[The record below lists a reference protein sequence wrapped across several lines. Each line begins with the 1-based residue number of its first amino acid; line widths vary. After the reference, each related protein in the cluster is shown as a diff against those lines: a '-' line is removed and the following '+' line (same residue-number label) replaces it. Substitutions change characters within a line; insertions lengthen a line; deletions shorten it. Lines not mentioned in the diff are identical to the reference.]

1 MTDREKIIEQIDKI
15 EQYSRKPGNEWLL
28 AELKSRFGN
37 SNMSDSSRVSD
48 DVAFIRSALSIKANN
63 SIKYDFITNQRLKD
77 QLIIDNLR
85 MENAAYN
92 LQEKEIDRFYT
103 FCVNAFYQVENI
115 VNYYFYILYPNIED
129 LLSVI
134 EESTKNDG
142 EEGRFRFK
150 RSQSNP
156 ENNVGDIPVSF
167 KINALCNLLF
177 PKDYTM
183 KITLGNLRKVRNE
196 GEHRCQVIY
205 NQRDE
210 NNKLY
215 QFLEKATF
223 NSIRII
229 LIKLVSTIKEQ
240 LVDAKSSES
249 VIGKMATK
257 LPGACFI
264 SFNGKR
270 QQVPTKL
277 LGKISS
283 LKEGDDV
290 DVTLRGGVVVD
301 ISPMQNNRLK

>member
-1 MTDREKIIEQIDKI
+1 MTDREKIIEHINRID
-15 EQYSRKPGNEWLL
+15 QLSRQPGNGWLL
-28 AELKSRFGN
+28 DELRRRFGN
-37 SNMSDSSRVSD
+37 DIETNKLFEGSNVAG

-63 SIKYDFITNQRLKD
+63 SIKYDFIANQRLKD

-115 VNYYFYILYPNIED
+115 VNYYFYVLYPNIED

-134 EESTKNDG
+134 EDATKNDG
-142 EEGRFRFK
+142 DFKFK
-150 RSQSNP
+150 RSQLNTIV
-156 ENNVGDIPVSF
+156 NIGDIPVSF

-177 PKDYTM
+177 AKDLNI

-205 NQRDE
+205 NQKDE
-210 NNKLY
+210 NNRLY

-223 NSIRII
+223 NSVRIL
-229 LIKLVSTIKEQ
+229 LIKLVYTIRMQ
-240 LVDAKSSES
+240 LVEAKSNKS
-249 VIGKMATK
+249 VVGKIVTK

-264 SFNGKR
+264 FYSGKR
-270 QQVPTKL
+270 QQVPTRL

-290 DVTLRGGVVVD
+290 MVMLRGGLVVD
-301 ISPMQNNRLK
+301 FSPI

>member
-1 MTDREKIIEQIDKI
+1 MTDRKKIIEQIDKI

-28 AELKSRFGN
+28 AELKRRFGN
-37 SNMSDSSRVSD
+37 SEMSNQPDISN

-63 SIKYDFITNQRLKD
+63 SIKYDFISNQRLKD

-115 VNYYFYILYPNIED
+115 VNYYFYVMYPNIED
-129 LLSVI
+129 LLSII
-134 EESTKNDG
+134 EEATKNDG

-156 ENNVGDIPVSF
+156 ENNVGDIPVAF

-177 PKDYTM
+177 PKDLAL

-205 NQRDE
+205 NQKDE

-229 LIKLVSTIKEQ
+229 LIRLVSTIKKQ
-240 LVDAKSSES
+240 LVDAKTSES
-249 VIGKMATK
+249 VVGKIATK

-264 SFNGKR
+264 SFSGKK

-290 DVTLRGGVVVD
+290 GVTLRDGVVVD
-301 ISPMQNNRLK
+301 ISSM

>member
-48 DVAFIRSALSIKANN
+48 DVAFIRSALCIKANN
-63 SIKYDFITNQRLKD
+63 SITYDFITNQRLKD

-92 LQEKEIDRFYT
+92 LQEKEIDRFYI

-115 VNYYFYILYPNIED
+115 VNYYFHVSYPQIQD
-129 LLSVI
+129 LLTVI
-134 EESTKNDG
+134 ENNTQNDG
-142 EEGRFRFK
+142 EGGKYQFR
-150 RSQSNP
+150 RSQTNP
-156 ENNVGDIPVSF
+156 ESNVGDIPVSF
-167 KINALCNLLF
+167 KINALCNILF
-177 PKDYTM
+177 PKDSKI

-205 NQRDE
+205 NQKDE

-223 NSIRII
+223 NNIRII
-229 LIKLVSTIKEQ
+229 LIKLVSTIKEH
-240 LVDAKSSES
+240 LSES
-249 VIGKMATK
+249 NRVEMVQGTIVSM
-257 LPGACFI
+257 LPGVCFI
-264 SFNGKR
+264 SFDGKR
-270 QQVPTKL
+270 NQLPANLMKKINNLKNGDNILVKL
-277 LGKISS
+277 RDKTI
-283 LKEGDDV
+283 V
-290 DVTLRGGVVVD
+290 DVTPV
-301 ISPMQNNRLK
+301 QQ

>member
-1 MTDREKIIEQIDKI
+1 MTDREKIIEHINTID
-15 EQYSRKPGNEWLL
+15 QLSHQPGKEWLL
-28 AELKSRFGN
+28 SELKRRFGN
-37 SNMSDSSRVSD
+37 SEMSNQSD
-48 DVAFIRSALSIKANN
+48 ISNDVAFIRSALSIKANN
-63 SIKYDFITNQRLKD
+63 SIKYDFISNQRLKD

-115 VNYYFYILYPNIED
+115 VNYYFYVMYPNIED
-129 LLSVI
+129 LLSII
-134 EESTKNDG
+134 EEATKNDG

-156 ENNVGDIPVSF
+156 ENNVGDIPVAF

-177 PKDYTM
+177 PKDLAL

-205 NQRDE
+205 NQKDE

-229 LIKLVSTIKEQ
+229 LIRLVSTIKKQ
-240 LVDAKSSES
+240 LVDAKTSES
-249 VIGKMATK
+249 VVGKIATK

-264 SFNGKR
+264 SFSGKK

-290 DVTLRGGVVVD
+290 GVTLRDGVVVD
-301 ISPMQNNRLK
+301 ISSM

>member
-48 DVAFIRSALSIKANN
+48 DVAFIRSALCIKANN
-63 SIKYDFITNQRLKD
+63 SITYDFITNQRLKD

-115 VNYYFYILYPNIED
+115 VNYYFHISYPHIQD
-129 LLSVI
+129 LLTII
-134 EESTKNDG
+134 ENNTLNDG
-142 EEGRFRFK
+142 EGGKYRFR
-150 RSQSNP
+150 RSQTNP
-156 ENNVGDIPVSF
+156 ESNVGDIPVSF
-167 KINALCNLLF
+167 KINALCNILF
-177 PKDYTM
+177 PKDSKI

-205 NQRDE
+205 NQKDE

-229 LIKLVSTIKEQ
+229 LIRLVSTIKKQ
-240 LVDAKSSES
+240 LVDAMTSES
-249 VIGKMATK
+249 VVGKIATK

-264 SFNGKR
+264 SFSGKK

-283 LKEGDDV
+283 LKEGDSV
-290 DVTLRGGVVVD
+290 VLTLRGGMVVD
-301 ISPMQNNRLK
+301 IAPMRDE

>member
-28 AELKSRFGN
+28 AELKNRFGN
-37 SNMSDSSRVSD
+37 SNMLDSSRVSD

-115 VNYYFYILYPNIED
+115 VNYYFYIQYPNIED

-205 NQRDE
+205 NQKDE

-229 LIKLVSTIKEQ
+229 LIKLVSTVKEH
-240 LVDAKSSES
+240 LSES
-249 VIGKMATK
+249 NKVEMAQGTIVSM
-257 LPGACFI
+257 LPSGCFI
-264 SFNGKR
+264 SFDGNRHQLPANLMKRINNLKNGDTIL
-270 QQVPTKL
+270 VKL
-277 LGKISS
+277 RDKTI
-283 LKEGDDV
+283 V
-290 DVTLRGGVVVD
+290 DVTPV
-301 ISPMQNNRLK
+301 QQ

>member
-63 SIKYDFITNQRLKD
+63 SIKYDFISNQRLKD

-115 VNYYFYILYPNIED
+115 VNYYFYVMYPNIED
-129 LLSVI
+129 LLSII
-134 EESTKNDG
+134 EEATKNDG

-177 PKDYTM
+177 PKDYTI

-240 LVDAKSSES
+240 LVDANSSEG
-249 VIGKMATK
+249 VFGKIVTK

-264 SFNGKR
+264 SYSGKR

-283 LKEGDDV
+283 LHEGDDV
-290 DVTLRGGVVVD
+290 NVTLSGRVVVD
-301 ISPMQNNRLK
+301 VSPI

>member
-48 DVAFIRSALSIKANN
+48 DVAFIRSALCIKANN
-63 SIKYDFITNQRLKD
+63 SITYDFITNQRLKD

-115 VNYYFYILYPNIED
+115 VNYYFHISYPQIQD
-129 LLSVI
+129 LLTVI
-134 EESTKNDG
+134 ENNTQNDG
-142 EEGRFRFK
+142 EGGKYQFR
-150 RSQSNP
+150 RSQTNP
-156 ENNVGDIPVSF
+156 ESNVGDIPVSF
-167 KINALCNLLF
+167 KINALCNILF
-177 PKDYTM
+177 PKDSKI

-205 NQRDE
+205 NQKDE

-229 LIKLVSTIKEQ
+229 LIKLVSTIKEH
-240 LVDAKSSES
+240 LSES
-249 VIGKMATK
+249 NKVEMAQGTIVSM
-257 LPGACFI
+257 LPSGCFI
-264 SFNGKR
+264 SFDGNRHQLPANLMKKINNLKNGDTIL
-270 QQVPTKL
+270 VKL
-277 LGKISS
+277 RDKTI
-283 LKEGDDV
+283 V
-290 DVTLRGGVVVD
+290 DVTPV
-301 ISPMQNNRLK
+301 QQ

>member
-48 DVAFIRSALSIKANN
+48 DVAFIRSALCIKANN
-63 SIKYDFITNQRLKD
+63 SITYDFITNQRLKD

-92 LQEKEIDRFYT
+92 LQEKEIDRFYI

-115 VNYYFYILYPNIED
+115 VNYYFHVSYPQIQD
-129 LLSVI
+129 LLTVI
-134 EESTKNDG
+134 ENNTQNDG
-142 EEGRFRFK
+142 EGGKYQFR
-150 RSQSNP
+150 RSQTNP
-156 ENNVGDIPVSF
+156 ESNVGDIPVSF
-167 KINALCNLLF
+167 KINALCNILF
-177 PKDYTM
+177 PKDSKI

-205 NQRDE
+205 NQKDE

-223 NSIRII
+223 NNIRII
-229 LIKLVSTIKEQ
+229 LIKLVSTIKEH
-240 LVDAKSSES
+240 LSES
-249 VIGKMATK
+249 NRVEMVQGTIVSM
-257 LPGACFI
+257 LPGVCFI
-264 SFNGKR
+264 SFDGKR
-270 QQVPTKL
+270 NQLPANLMKKINNLKNGDNILVKL
-277 LGKISS
+277 RDKTI
-283 LKEGDDV
+283 V
-290 DVTLRGGVVVD
+290 DVTLV
-301 ISPMQNNRLK
+301 QQ

>member
-115 VNYYFYILYPNIED
+115 VNYYFHISYPHIQD
-129 LLSVI
+129 LLTII
-134 EESTKNDG
+134 ENNTLNDG
-142 EEGRFRFK
+142 EGGKYRFR
-150 RSQSNP
+150 RSQTNP
-156 ENNVGDIPVSF
+156 ESNVGDIPVSF
-167 KINALCNLLF
+167 KINALCNILF
-177 PKDYTM
+177 PKDSKI

-205 NQRDE
+205 NQKDE

-229 LIKLVSTIKEQ
+229 LIKLVSTIKEH
-240 LVDAKSSES
+240 LSELNRVEMVQGTIVS
-249 VIGKMATK
+249 M
-257 LPGACFI
+257 LPGVCFI
-264 SFNGKR
+264 SFDGKR
-270 QQVPTKL
+270 NQLPANLIKKINNLKNGDNILVKL
-277 LGKISS
+277 RDKTI
-283 LKEGDDV
+283 V
-290 DVTLRGGVVVD
+290 DVTPV
-301 ISPMQNNRLK
+301 QQ

>member
-115 VNYYFYILYPNIED
+115 VNYYFYIQYPNIED

-167 KINALCNLLF
+167 KINALCNLMF

-205 NQRDE
+205 NQKDE

-229 LIKLVSTIKEQ
+229 LIKLVSTVKEH
-240 LVDAKSSES
+240 LSES
-249 VIGKMATK
+249 NKVEIAQGTIVSM
-257 LPGACFI
+257 LPSGCFI
-264 SFNGKR
+264 SFDGNRHQLPANLMKRINNLKNGDTIL
-270 QQVPTKL
+270 VKL
-277 LGKISS
+277 RDKKI
-283 LKEGDDV
+283 V
-290 DVTLRGGVVVD
+290 DVTPV
-301 ISPMQNNRLK
+301 QQ

>member
-115 VNYYFYILYPNIED
+115 VNYYFHISYPHIQD
-129 LLSVI
+129 LLTII
-134 EESTKNDG
+134 ENNTLDDG
-142 EEGRFRFK
+142 EGGKYRFR
-150 RSQSNP
+150 RSQTNP
-156 ENNVGDIPVSF
+156 ESNVGDIPVSF
-167 KINALCNLLF
+167 KINALCNILF
-177 PKDYTM
+177 PKDSKI

-205 NQRDE
+205 NQKDE

-229 LIKLVSTIKEQ
+229 LIKLVSTIKEH
-240 LVDAKSSES
+240 LSELNRVEMVQGTIVS
-249 VIGKMATK
+249 M
-257 LPGACFI
+257 LPGVCFI
-264 SFNGKR
+264 SFDGKR
-270 QQVPTKL
+270 NQLPANLIKKINNLKNGDNILVKL
-277 LGKISS
+277 RDKTI
-283 LKEGDDV
+283 V
-290 DVTLRGGVVVD
+290 DVTPV
-301 ISPMQNNRLK
+301 QQ

>member
-48 DVAFIRSALSIKANN
+48 DVAFIRSALCIKANN
-63 SIKYDFITNQRLKD
+63 SITYDFITNQRLKD

-115 VNYYFYILYPNIED
+115 VNYYFHISYPQIQD
-129 LLSVI
+129 LLTVI
-134 EESTKNDG
+134 ENNTQNDG
-142 EEGRFRFK
+142 EGGKYQFR
-150 RSQSNP
+150 RSQTNP
-156 ENNVGDIPVSF
+156 ESNVGDIPVSF
-167 KINALCNLLF
+167 KINALCNILF
-177 PKDYTM
+177 PKDSKI

-205 NQRDE
+205 NQKDE

-229 LIKLVSTIKEQ
+229 LIKLVSTIKEH
-240 LVDAKSSES
+240 LSES
-249 VIGKMATK
+249 NKVEIAQGTIVSM
-257 LPGACFI
+257 LPSGCFI
-264 SFNGKR
+264 SFDGNRHQLPANLMKRINNLKNGDTIL
-270 QQVPTKL
+270 VKL
-277 LGKISS
+277 RDKKI
-283 LKEGDDV
+283 V
-290 DVTLRGGVVVD
+290 DVTPV
-301 ISPMQNNRLK
+301 QQ

>member
-28 AELKSRFGN
+28 AELKRRFGN
-37 SNMSDSSRVSD
+37 SEMSNQSD
-48 DVAFIRSALSIKANN
+48 ISNDVAFIRSALSIKANN
-63 SIKYDFITNQRLKD
+63 SIKYDFISNQRLKD

-115 VNYYFYILYPNIED
+115 VNYYFYVMYPNIED
-129 LLSVI
+129 LLSII
-134 EESTKNDG
+134 EEATKNDG

-156 ENNVGDIPVSF
+156 ENNVGDIPVAF

-177 PKDYTM
+177 PKDLAL

-205 NQRDE
+205 NQKDE

-229 LIKLVSTIKEQ
+229 LIRLVSTIKKQ
-240 LVDAKSSES
+240 LVDAKTSES
-249 VIGKMATK
+249 VVGKIATK

-264 SFNGKR
+264 SFSGKK

-290 DVTLRGGVVVD
+290 GVTLRDGVVVD
-301 ISPMQNNRLK
+301 ISSM

>member
-15 EQYSRKPGNEWLL
+15 EHYSRKPGNEWLL

-63 SIKYDFITNQRLKD
+63 SITYDFITNQRLKD

-115 VNYYFYILYPNIED
+115 VNYYFHVSYPQIQD
-129 LLSVI
+129 LLTVI
-134 EESTKNDG
+134 ENNTQNDG
-142 EEGRFRFK
+142 EGGKYQFR
-150 RSQSNP
+150 RSQTNP
-156 ENNVGDIPVSF
+156 ESNVGDIPVSF
-167 KINALCNLLF
+167 KINALCNILF
-177 PKDYTM
+177 PKDSKI

-205 NQRDE
+205 NQKDE

-223 NSIRII
+223 NNIRII
-229 LIKLVSTIKEQ
+229 LIKLVSTIKEH
-240 LVDAKSSES
+240 LSES
-249 VIGKMATK
+249 NRVEMVQGTIVSM
-257 LPGACFI
+257 LPGVCFI
-264 SFNGKR
+264 SFDGKR
-270 QQVPTKL
+270 NQLPANLMKKINNLKNGDNILVKL
-277 LGKISS
+277 RDKTI
-283 LKEGDDV
+283 V
-290 DVTLRGGVVVD
+290 DVTPV
-301 ISPMQNNRLK
+301 QQ

>member
-1 MTDREKIIEQIDKI
+1 MTDREKIIEHINTID
-15 EQYSRKPGNEWLL
+15 QLSHQPGKEWLL
-28 AELKSRFGN
+28 SELKRRFGN
-37 SNMSDSSRVSD
+37 SEMSNQSD
-48 DVAFIRSALSIKANN
+48 ISNDVAFIRSALSIKANN
-63 SIKYDFITNQRLKD
+63 SIKYDFISNQRLKD

-115 VNYYFYILYPNIED
+115 VNYYFYVMYPNIED
-129 LLSVI
+129 LLSII
-134 EESTKNDG
+134 EEATKNDG
-142 EEGRFRFK
+142 EEGRFRFR

-156 ENNVGDIPVSF
+156 ENNVGDIPVAF

-177 PKDYTM
+177 PKDLAL

-205 NQRDE
+205 NQKDE

-229 LIKLVSTIKEQ
+229 LIKLVSTIKKQ
-240 LVDAKSSES
+240 LVDAKTSES
-249 VIGKMATK
+249 VVGKIATK
-257 LPGACFI
+257 LPGACLN
-264 SFNGKR
+264 STCKCNTR
-270 QQVPTKL
+270 
-277 LGKISS
+277 
-283 LKEGDDV
+283 
-290 DVTLRGGVVVD
+290 
-301 ISPMQNNRLK
+301 

>member
-48 DVAFIRSALSIKANN
+48 DVAFIRSALCIKANN
-63 SIKYDFITNQRLKD
+63 SITYDFITNQRLKD

-115 VNYYFYILYPNIED
+115 VNYYFHVSYPQIQD
-129 LLSVI
+129 LLTVI
-134 EESTKNDG
+134 ENNTQNDG
-142 EEGRFRFK
+142 EGGKYRFR
-150 RSQSNP
+150 RSQTNP
-156 ENNVGDIPVSF
+156 ESNVGDIPVSF
-167 KINALCNLLF
+167 KINALCNILF
-177 PKDYTM
+177 PKDSKI
-183 KITLGNLRKVRNE
+183 KITLGNLRRVRNE

-205 NQRDE
+205 NQKDE

-229 LIKLVSTIKEQ
+229 LIRLVSTIKEH
-240 LVDAKSSES
+240 LSES
-249 VIGKMATK
+249 NRVEMLQGTIVSM
-257 LPGACFI
+257 LPGVCFI
-264 SFNGKR
+264 SFDGKR
-270 QQVPTKL
+270 NQLPANLMKRINNLKNGDNILVKL
-277 LGKISS
+277 RDKTI
-283 LKEGDDV
+283 V
-290 DVTLRGGVVVD
+290 DVTPV
-301 ISPMQNNRLK
+301 QQ

>member
-115 VNYYFYILYPNIED
+115 VNYYFYIQYPNIED

-167 KINALCNLLF
+167 KINALCNLMF

-205 NQRDE
+205 NKKDE

-229 LIKLVSTIKEQ
+229 LIKLVSTVKEH
-240 LVDAKSSES
+240 LSES
-249 VIGKMATK
+249 NKVEMAQGTIVGM
-257 LPGACFI
+257 LPSGCFI
-264 SFNGKR
+264 SFDG
-270 QQVPTKL
+270 
-277 LGKISS
+277 
-283 LKEGDDV
+283 
-290 DVTLRGGVVVD
+290 
-301 ISPMQNNRLK
+301 NRHQLPANFTSVY

>member
-1 MTDREKIIEQIDKI
+1 MTDKEKIIEQIDKI
-15 EQYSRKPGNEWLL
+15 DHYSRKPGNEWLL

-37 SNMSDSSRVSD
+37 FNMLDSSRVSD
-48 DVAFIRSALSIKANN
+48 DVAFIRSALCIKANN
-63 SIKYDFITNQRLKD
+63 SITYGFITNQRLKD

-115 VNYYFYILYPNIED
+115 INYYFYLTYPNIED
-129 LLSVI
+129 LLQAI
-134 EESTKNDG
+134 EEATKNDG
-142 EEGRFRFK
+142 EEGKFRFK
-150 RSQSNP
+150 RSQSLK
-156 ENNVGDIPVSF
+156 ECNVGDIPIVF

-177 PKDYTM
+177 PNDLNI

-205 NQRDE
+205 NQKDE

-229 LIKLVSTIKEQ
+229 LIRLVSTIKKQ
-240 LVDAKSSES
+240 LVDAKTSES
-249 VIGKMATK
+249 VVGKIATK

-264 SFNGKR
+264 SFSGKK

-290 DVTLRGGVVVD
+290 GVTLRDGVVVD
-301 ISPMQNNRLK
+301 ISSM

>member
-15 EQYSRKPGNEWLL
+15 EHYSRKPGNEWLL
-28 AELKSRFGN
+28 AELRQRFGYSEM
-37 SNMSDSSRVSD
+37 SNHSNISD
-48 DVAFIRSALSIKANN
+48 DVAFIRSALCIKANN
-63 SIKYDFITNQRLKD
+63 SITYDFITNQRLKD

-92 LQEKEIDRFYT
+92 LQEKEVDRFYT
-103 FCVNAFYQVENI
+103 FCVNAFYQVENV
-115 VNYYFYILYPNIED
+115 VNYYFHVMYPDIENLLTVIED
-129 LLSVI
+129 A
-134 EESTKNDG
+134 TKDDG
-142 EEGRFRFK
+142 EGGRFRFK

-177 PKDYTM
+177 AKDLNI

-205 NQRDE
+205 NQKDE

-229 LIKLVSTIKEQ
+229 LIKLVATIKEQ
-240 LVDAKSSES
+240 LVDAERSES
-249 VIGKMATK
+249 VLGKIASK

-264 SFNGKR
+264 SYGGKR
-270 QQVPTKL
+270 QQVPISL
-277 LGKISS
+277 LSKISY
-283 LKEGDDV
+283 LKNGDDV
-290 DVTLRGGVVVD
+290 VVLLRNGVVIGV
-301 ISPMQNNRLK
+301 SPMQGK

>member
-156 ENNVGDIPVSF
+156 ENNVGDIPVAF
-167 KINALCNLLF
+167 KTNALCNLLF
-177 PKDYTM
+177 PKDLAL

-205 NQRDE
+205 NQKDE

-229 LIKLVSTIKEQ
+229 LIRLVSTIKKQ
-240 LVDAKSSES
+240 LVDAKTSES
-249 VIGKMATK
+249 VVGKIATK

-264 SFNGKR
+264 SFSGKK

-290 DVTLRGGVVVD
+290 NVTLSGRVVVD
-301 ISPMQNNRLK
+301 VSPI

>member
-115 VNYYFYILYPNIED
+115 VNYYFYIQYPNIED

-167 KINALCNLLF
+167 KINALCNLIF

-223 NSIRII
+223 NNIRII
-229 LIKLVSTIKEQ
+229 LIKLVSTIKEH
-240 LVDAKSSES
+240 LSEPNK
-249 VIGKMATK
+249 VEMAQGTIVSM
-257 LPGACFI
+257 LPGVCFI
-264 SFNGKR
+264 SYDGKR
-270 QQVPTKL
+270 HQLPANLMKRINNLKNGNNILVKL
-277 LGKISS
+277 RDKTI
-283 LKEGDDV
+283 V
-290 DVTLRGGVVVD
+290 DVTPV
-301 ISPMQNNRLK
+301 QQ